1 MSKQRLLCVAIV
13 TAALPATLL
22 AQSGQQPSREGG
34 TLEEVIVTAERRE
47 GTLQEVPIAVSAI
60 STEKLEKLQV
70 TEARNLERYV
80 PSLRMSNNITSPTN
94 LSPSLRGSLQQD
106 ASLVVAE
113 SPFGIYVDDVYIG
126 RLNGNNVTL
135 SDIERVEVLRG
146 PQGTLYGRNTLAGAI
161 KFVTRDPGADSWL
174 RATAGAGNHGQYV
187 GSVSVGGP
195 LGDSWAASASGQIT
209 HKDGQYRNL
218 LTGAE
223 RGEEENLAGRVKLR
237 YTGSETFDAVLTL
250 SYSDS
255 ENDAVQLLRGT
266 TPADPMG
273 LRQYTS
279 DEVVLTN
286 GTCCVATPNRVYS
299 PGIISNQPRG
309 DTEQLIA
316 SANLSWELGAVT
328 LRSITGY
335 VKTDDYF
342 STDFAGDA
350 SFIIGASV
358 PRAEQ
363 WSQEFQV
370 SGKAFGDRMNYLAG
384 VYWLDEQGD
393 QDFGWWFAGFAAIPG
408 VNGAVSTSSID
419 AKTESYAVFGQF
431 DYQISDAVKAT
442 VGGRWV
448 RDKKDFRLD
457 FVYRF
462 APLPPEVVI
471 RSAKFSEFTPKVG
484 LDWKID
490 AAWADSLL
498 LYGSVAR
505 GFKSGGFN
513 GINIFNAAI
522 ARTVYEPESNY
533 TYELGAKMD
542 LLGRTLRLNGALF
555 FADVSDIVMNS
566 TVIVNGQPAFPVNNQ
581 ADAEITGLELEATWV
596 PTENLTIFA
605 NLASLDGK
613 YRNIKPGSAADQAPA
628 LYQVK
633 ATPPQLPDYAIA
645 VGFDYGVDIA
655 LAGGSRF
662 VFGAD
667 VYRTDDYVTAATND
681 FVVKAYNRFNG
692 FIGLDVGD
700 HWRLRLAAKN
710 LADDRDIYVGSR
722 TLRGWLVLP
731 PREVLFTATYSR

>member
-1 MSKQRLLCVAIV
+1 MSKERLLCFVVA
-13 TAALPATLL
+13 AAAMPCAAL
-22 AQSGQQPSREGG
+22 AQSGEQSSREGG

-47 GTLQEVPIAVSAI
+47 GSLQEVPIAVSAI
-60 STEKLEKLQV
+60 GTESLEKLQV

-161 KFVTRDPGADSWL
+161 KFVTRDPGEQSWL
-174 RATAGAGNHGQYV
+174 RATAGGGNYGQYV
-187 GSVSVGGP
+187 GSVSLGGP
-195 LGDSWAASASGQIT
+195 LSDSWAASVSGQVT
-209 HKDGQYRNL
+209 HKDGQYRSL
-218 LTGAE
+218 VTGAK
-223 RGEEENLAGRVKLR
+223 RGEEENLSGRLKLR
-237 YTGSETFDAVLTL
+237 YIGSETFDAVFTL
-250 SYSDS
+250 SYTDS
-255 ENDAVQLLRGT
+255 ENDANQLLRGS

-279 DEVVLTN
+279 DEVVLAN
-286 GTCCVATPNRVYS
+286 GTCCVATPNQTFS
-299 PGIISNQPRG
+299 PSIISNQPRG

-316 SANLSWELGAVT
+316 SANLSWDLGAVR

-342 STDFAGDA
+342 STDFAGDG

-363 WSQEFQV
+363 WSQELQL
-370 SGKAFGDRMNYLAG
+370 SGKAFGDRMNYIAG
-384 VYWLDEQGD
+384 LYWLEETGD
-393 QDFGWWFAGFAAIPG
+393 QEFGWWFSGFAAIPG

-419 AKTESYAVFGQF
+419 AKTESIAVFGQF
-431 DYQISDAVKAT
+431 DYQLTDAVKAT

-448 RDKKDFRLD
+448 RDEKDFRLD

-471 RSAKFSEFTPKVG
+471 RSAKFTEFTPKVG
-484 LDWKID
+484 LDWKVD

-522 ARTVYEPESNY
+522 AQTVYEPESNY

-542 LLGRTLRLNGALF
+542 LLGRTLRMNGALF

-566 TVIVNGQPAFPVNNQ
+566 TVVVNGQPAFPVDNQ
-581 ADAEITGLELEATWV
+581 ADAEIKGLELETTWA
-596 PTENLTIFA
+596 PTENLTLFA
-605 NLASLDGK
+605 NLALLDGE
-613 YRNIKPGSAADQAPA
+613 YSNIKPGSAADQAPA
-628 LYQVK
+628 LYQVE
-633 ATPPQLPDYAIA
+633 ATPPQLPDYTISL
-645 VGFDYGVDIA
+645 GFDYGVDVA

-667 VYRTDDYVTAATND
+667 MYRTDDYVTAATND
-681 FVVKAYNRFNG
+681 FVVTAYNRFNA
-692 FIGLDVGD
+692 FVGLDVGD
-700 HWRLRLAAKN
+700 NWRVRLAAKN

-722 TLRGWLVLP
+722 ALRGYLVLP
-731 PREVLFTATYSR
+731 PREWMFTVTYSR

>member
-1 MSKQRLLCVAIV
+1 MSKKTLLCFAVAAV
-13 TAALPATLL
+13 TVPAGVL
-22 AQSGQQPSREGG
+22 AQSGQQSTREGG

-47 GTLQEVPIAVSAI
+47 GSLQEVPIAVSAI
-60 STEKLEKLQV
+60 STEALEKLQV

-80 PSLRMSNNITSPTN
+80 PSLRMSNNVTSPTN

-113 SPFGIYVDDVYIG
+113 SPFGIYVDDVYVG

-161 KFVTRDPGADSWL
+161 KFVTRTPGDESWV
-174 RATAGAGNHGQYV
+174 RASVGAGNDGQYL
-187 GSVSVGGP
+187 GSFSLGGP
-195 LGDSWAASASGQIT
+195 LGDLWAGSISAQVT
-209 HKDGQYRNL
+209 HKDGQYRNI
-218 LTGAE
+218 LTGAK
-223 RGEEENLAGRVKLR
+223 RGEEDNTSARLKLR
-237 YTGSETFDAVLTL
+237 YRGSETFDAVLSV

-279 DEVVLTN
+279 DEVVLTY
-286 GTCCVATPNRVYS
+286 GECCVATPNQTYS

-316 SANLSWELGAVT
+316 SANLSWNIGAVT

-363 WSQEFQV
+363 WSQELQL
-370 SGKAFGDRMNYLAG
+370 SGKAFGDRLNYLAG
-384 VYWLDEQGD
+384 LYYLDESGD
-393 QDFGWWFAGFAAIPG
+393 QDFGWWFSAFAAIPG
-408 VNGAVSTSSID
+408 VNGAVSTSQIKAS
-419 AKTESYAVFGQF
+419 TESFAVFAQA
-431 DYQISDAVKAT
+431 DYQFTDAVKAT
-442 VGGRWV
+442 FGGRWV
-448 RDKKDFRLD
+448 KDKKNFRLD
-457 FVYRF
+457 FQYRF
-462 APLPPEVVI
+462 APLPPEQVI
-471 RSAKFSEFTPKVG
+471 RSADFSEFTPKLG
-484 LDWKID
+484 IDWKVD
-490 AAWADSLL
+490 TGWADSLL

-522 ARTVYEPESNY
+522 AQTVYEPESNY
-533 TYELGAKMD
+533 TYELGAKID
-542 LLGRTLRLNGALF
+542 ALGRRLRINGALF
-555 FADVSDIVMNS
+555 LADVSDIVMNS
-566 TVIVNGQPAFPVNNQ
+566 TVVVNGQPAFPVDNQ
-581 ADAEITGLELEATWV
+581 ADAKIKGLELETTWA
-596 PTENLTIFA
+596 PTENLTLFA
-605 NLASLDGK
+605 NLALLDGK
-613 YRNIKPGSAADQAPA
+613 YENIKPGSAADQAPA

-633 ATPPQLPDYAIA
+633 ATPPQLPDYTIA
-645 VGFDYGVDIA
+645 AGFDYGVDIA

-667 VYRTDDYVTAATND
+667 IYRTDDYVTAATND
-681 FVVKAYNRFNG
+681 FVVKAYNRING
-692 FIGLDVGD
+692 FVGLNVGD
-700 HWRLRLAAKN
+700 QWSLRLQAKN

-722 TLRGWLVLP
+722 ALRGWLVLP
-731 PREVLFTATYSR
+731 PREWMFMVNYKL